1 MNEVITKSAIFEL
14 LAFAEDNNVIEK
26 AKDALD
32 AALSGSLSLSFEL
45 RNLVFAINAAD
56 DTKAEKMKLA
66 YSAVF
71 LFFFHSLSPS
81 SFFFHPI
88 CFSLFLRNRIL
99 NRFKFLQQTNK

>member
-71 LFFFHSLSPS
+71 LFLSPLSPS
-81 SFFFHPI
+81 SFFSIQFVSLY
-88 CFSLFLRNRIL
+88 FSEIQF
-99 NRFKFLQQTNK
+99 